1 MGYLANC
8 SPSPF
13 GEGWGE
19 AAFYLPLLSER
30 DGERLFGDM
39 FRLLFFHSLLPNE
52 QHSDLEND
60 GTDDPSEERCVA
72 SSKQSPTPTARF
84 ALDGSDGGD
93 AREVEKDEE
102 KEAECR
108 QSGYR
113 FCLIIADTVEVS
125 HVLCDL
131 FV

>member
-13 GEGWGE
+13 GEGRGE
-19 AAFYLPLLSER
+19 AVRGCVQAFPP
-30 DGERLFGDM
+30 
-39 FRLLFFHSLLPNE
+39 HSLLPYE

-60 GTDDPSEERCVA
+60 GTDDPSEERCVS

>member
-13 GEGWGE
+13 GEGRGE
-19 AAFYLPLLSER
+19 AVFP
-30 DGERLFGDM
+30 
-39 FRLLFFHSLLPNE
+39 HSLLPYE

>member
-1 MGYLANC
+1 MPPQIL
-8 SPSPF
+8 
-13 GEGWGE
+13 WGISLIV
-19 AAFYLPLLSER
+19 LPLLSER
-30 DGERLFGDM
+30 DGERLLRGYVQAVFPY
-39 FRLLFFHSLLPNE
+39 SLLPYE
-52 QHSDLEND
+52 QHSDLENEC
-60 GTDDPSEERCVA
+60 TDDPSEERCVA